1 MSRDKWTLLYVSSP
15 YFQTK
20 TIQILLKHI
29 AYVTITNFIN
39 NLMNIMLGDWARVKI
54 LFCIKKKKSLTP
66 CYIYIYIYIYIT
78 LLQIQFIS

>member
-1 MSRDKWTLLYVSSP
+1 MDSPIYITGP

-29 AYVTITNFIN
+29 EYITITNFIN
-39 NLMNIMLGDWARVKI
+39 NLMNIMHGDLLKI
-54 LFCIKKKKSLTP
+54 INTMLHTHTHTHTH
-66 CYIYIYIYIYIT
+66 IT